1 LFTDGLTERRTMPG
15 SIRRFDQLAPRLDKS
30 AILAKPPGQAI
41 DEMLAQIFPDVTRE
55 LEDDVA
61 VILVNL
67 GRAAAAEDAHR
78 ESAANGA

>member
-1 LFTDGLTERRTMPG
+1 LFTDGLTERRATLR
-15 SIRRFDQLAPRLDKS
+15 SIRRFDRLAPRLDKQ
-30 AILAKPPGQAI
+30 AILTEPPGQAI